1 MGCTYSDDQWQ
12 NAMERAEDRLIE
24 LSECDVKAT
33 YVTIEVDDKPFK
45 IRKYEI
51 GAEDEGKKTL
61 VMVHGYA
68 VSGPY
73 YSHLWKSL
81 SKNYRIVSFD
91 NLGWGL
97 NTRLQECKGSGS
109 PEQAE
114 QWVLDWTLKAFD
126 ALELPEKFLLMGHSY
141 GGYMVALY
149 AAHRPERVE

>member
-1 MGCTYSDDQWQ
+1 ML
-12 NAMERAEDRLIE
+12 RAEARLIE
-24 LSECDVKAT
+24 LSECEVKAT
-33 YVTIEVDDKPFK
+33 YVMIEMDGKPFK

-68 VSGPY
+68 VSATY
-73 YSHLWKSL
+73 YFHMWKSL
-81 SKNYRIVSFD
+81 SKHYRIVSFD

-114 QWVLDWTLKAFD
+114 
-126 ALELPEKFLLMGHSY
+126 
-141 GGYMVALY
+141 
-149 AAHRPERVE
+149 